1 MVGIARLFHVC
12 VLLALIGVAPMVMA
26 APEHP
31 QIEVETTRGTFVVEL
46 YPDKAPRTVENFI
59 NYVKSGYYSGTV
71 FHRAV
76 ERFLVQGGGLT
87 ETLEPKPTADPIPN
101 ESRNGLSN
109 DVGTVAMARGLGENT
124 ATSQFFV
131 NLSDNKFLN
140 HYRPEAGLEGYTVFG
155 RVVKGLEVLLSISNS
170 ATQTVGKLTNVP
182 VEPPVIRTARLLDTP
197 VITDNAPPPAIKV
210 AEVDEGKSGKS
221 KSVKKGKRSGKS
233 GKTTD

>member
-12 VLLALIGVAPMVMA
+12 MLLVLVSVAPMVMA

-109 DVGTVAMARGLGENT
+109 DVGTVAMARGMGENT

-182 VEPPVIRTARLLDTP
+182 VEPPVIRAARLLETP
-197 VITDNAPPPAIKV
+197 VITDNAAPPTVKV
-210 AEVDEGKSGKS
+210 AEIEPEKASKS

-233 GKTTD
+233 GKTKD

>member
-1 MVGIARLFHVC
+1 MGITRLFQVG
-12 VLLALIGVAPMVMA
+12 VLLGLLGSVSLAVAA
-26 APEHP
+26 ERP

-46 YPDKAPRTVENFI
+46 YPEKAPRTVENFI

-76 ERFLVQGGGLT
+76 ERFLVQGGGFT
-87 ETLEPKPTADPIPN
+87 ESLEPKPTADPIPN

-109 DVGTVAMARGLGENT
+109 DVGTVAMARGFGENT

-182 VEPPVIRTARLLDTP
+182 VEPPVIRTARLLETP
-197 VITDNAPPPAIKV
+197 VIADNASPPSTKL
-210 AEVDEGKSGKS
+210 AEVDESKPGKKQSA
-221 KSVKKGKRSGKS
+221 KKGKRSGK
-233 GKTTD
+233 TTD

>member
-12 VLLALIGVAPMVMA
+12 MLLVLVSVAPTVMA

-109 DVGTVAMARGLGENT
+109 DVGTVAMARGVGENT

-210 AEVDEGKSGKS
+210 AEVNEGKSGKR